1 MSVLDNAK
9 SHFESLETKAIEV
22 EEWSTVIYAT
32 PFTMGE
38 KKKLWKHAKEDDI
51 EFTVR
56 TLILKALNKDGS
68 KMFSIEDKITLMN
81 HVDPKSRQ
89 LQPRMAVRAPAAAAA
104 AGLWLLEW
112 WWQSRLSW

>member
-9 SHFESLETKAIEV
+9 AHFDSLETKTIEV
-22 EEWSTVIYAT
+22 EEWDAIVYAT

-51 EFTVR
+51 EFMVR

-68 KMFSIEDKITLMN
+68 KMFDISDKVALMN
-81 HVDPKSRQ
+81 HVDPNVITRVVGEISVADTVDE
-89 LQPRMAVRAPAAAAA
+89 MS
-104 AGLWLLEW
+104 GN
-112 WWQSRLSW
+112 